1 MSPALQIRFSATPS
15 TRPLHE
21 AGSDADPHGFIGV
34 LMDGALQ
41 RICAAREQLAAGAD
55 TPAGARRL
63 LRTAK
68 LILGELRADL
78 DLRGGGAIAANLDDL
93 YDYMARRLGACL
105 SNDRRS
111 EGAPH
116 RAGFRDRFPRIAG
129 IYERETIA
137 ERCRCGAAAAGDH
150 CSDTLLGAVELTD
163 GLAALDEVS
172 HLLDAL
178 RTAWAFMP
186 PEVVRSL
193 TELAKRN

>member
-21 AGSDADPHGFIGV
+21 AGSDADPHGFIGI

-41 RICAAREQLAAGAD
+41 RICAVREQLAAGAG
-55 TPAGARRL
+55 TTAGAGRQ
-63 LRTAK
+63 LRAAK

-93 YDYMARRLGACL
+93 YDYMARRLGPC
-105 SNDRRS
+105 
-111 EGAPH
+111 
-116 RAGFRDRFPRIAG
+116 
-129 IYERETIA
+129 
-137 ERCRCGAAAAGDH
+137 
-150 CSDTLLGAVELTD
+150 LLGAAELTD

>member
-1 MSPALQIRFSATPS
+1 MSPALQIRFSATPG

-21 AGSDADPHGFIGV
+21 GGSDADPHGFIGV
-34 LMDGALQ
+34 LLDGALQ
-41 RICAAREQLAAGAD
+41 RICDAREQLAAGAGP
-55 TPAGARRL
+55 TAGARRL

-78 DLRGGGAIAANLDDL
+78 DLREGGAIAANLDDL
-93 YDYMARRLGACL
+93 YEYIVRRLRTA
-105 SNDRRS
+105 
-111 EGAPH
+111 
-116 RAGFRDRFPRIAG
+116 
-129 IYERETIA
+129 
-137 ERCRCGAAAAGDH
+137 
-150 CSDTLLGAVELTD
+150 ELTD

>member
-15 TRPLHE
+15 TRSLYE

-41 RICAAREQLAAGAD
+41 RICDAREQLAAGAG
-55 TPAGARRL
+55 TTAGARRL
-63 LRTAK
+63 LRTTK

-93 YDYMARRLGACL
+93 YDYMARRLGA
-105 SNDRRS
+105 
-111 EGAPH
+111 A
-116 RAGFRDRFPRIAG
+116 
-129 IYERETIA
+129 
-137 ERCRCGAAAAGDH
+137 
-150 CSDTLLGAVELTD
+150 ELTD

>member
-41 RICAAREQLAAGAD
+41 RICDAREQLAVGAGTTAGAQ
-55 TPAGARRL
+55 RL

-78 DLRGGGAIAANLDDL
+78 DLGGGGTIAANLDDL
-93 YDYMARRLGACL
+93 YDYMARRL
-105 SNDRRS
+105 
-111 EGAPH
+111 
-116 RAGFRDRFPRIAG
+116 RAA
-129 IYERETIA
+129 
-137 ERCRCGAAAAGDH
+137 
-150 CSDTLLGAVELTD
+150 ELTD
-163 GLAALDEVS
+163 GFAALDEVS

>member
-93 YDYMARRLGACL
+93 YDYMARRLGA
-105 SNDRRS
+105 
-111 EGAPH
+111 
-116 RAGFRDRFPRIAG
+116 
-129 IYERETIA
+129 
-137 ERCRCGAAAAGDH
+137 
-150 CSDTLLGAVELTD
+150 VELTD